1 MAHHD
6 SQQLPF
12 ELVALE
18 AALKEVVNAAGMQV
32 RLGWFILCVRLSG
45 CLGKLGAFQSQ
56 PACHH
61 PETLQAPPLPAG
73 RSCPRR

>member
-32 RLGWFILCVRLSG
+32 WLGGLLRRWPPRLEKR
-45 CLGKLGAFQSQ
+45 
-56 PACHH
+56 PA
-61 PETLQAPPLPAG
+61 QQ
-73 RSCPRR
+73 R